1 MDIYSDISNI
11 GGVGEKTK
19 EKFNKMGIFV
29 ILDLLLYFPRDYT
42 FLNMDVLN
50 GYFPTTGKSIL
61 KCKVQRHTGT
71 ILTKTG
77 KRLTTIEFSCNGK
90 KILGKWFNS
99 PYITKKF
106 IIGQEYNLLGNFKDT
121 NNNIE
126 IINPIIS
133 CNDSVESK
141 IIPVYRL
148 KDNIKNSMIT
158 KAINSVLDK
167 IKIEDN
173 LPLNILKKYNLV
185 SLDNAIREIHF
196 PKSKEALNKAIERL
210 KFQEL
215 FIYSLKLMMLKNK
228 VNSKEGIEFKIFTED
243 LIKIKKSLPYSLT
256 NAQNKVMRQILYDA
270 KRSVAMNRL
279 VQGDV
284 GSGKTLIALITLFNA
299 YKNNYQ
305 CAFMAPTEILATQHF
320 NEAKK
325 VFKDFNISIELLTG
339 STKKKEKDRIKDI
352 IRQGTPVIVIG
363 THALIEDDVEFRNLG
378 LIVTDE
384 QHRFGVEQRSRLI
397 NKNKMCDV
405 LVMTATPIPRTISL
419 YLYGDLEISIID
431 EMPPG
436 RKRIETS
443 TFNKDTRKNAYNI
456 AVDEIKKGRQVYIVA
471 PLIEEN
477 EKLKLNSVEMIYK
490 EIKSSVFSN
499 ISVEI
504 LHGKMTSKEK
514 NDIINRFKDGYIKA
528 IISTTVIEVGV
539 NVPNASVMIIENA
552 ERFGLAQLHQ
562 LRGRVGRGEYD
573 SKCLLISDSTN
584 SITKKRMDIM
594 TESSDG
600 FYIAEQD
607 FKLRGSGEIFGIK
620 QHGDDE
626 FILSNVIED
635 INILKCANKEAKE
648 IVQKENKENKKICY
662 EISKGLER
670 TSKYICFN

>member
-11 GGVGEKTK
+11 DGVGEKTK
-19 EKFNKMGIFV
+19 EKFNKMGIFI

-42 FLNMDVLN
+42 FLNIDISNNDLSDRR
-50 GYFPTTGKSIL
+50 KSIL
-61 KCKVQRHTGT
+61 RCKVEKHIGT
-71 ILTKTG
+71 ILTRTG
-77 KRLTTIEFSCNGK
+77 KRLTTIEFSYNGK
-90 KILGKWFNS
+90 KVLGRWFNS
-99 PYITKKF
+99 PYIIKKF
-106 IIGQEYNLLGNFKDT
+106 VIGEEYNLLGIFKST
-121 NNNIE
+121 NGNIE
-126 IINPIIS
+126 VINPIVS
-133 CNDSVESK
+133 CNDSLGSK
-141 IIPVYRL
+141 IVPVYRL
-148 KDNIKNSMIT
+148 KDNIKNSIIT
-158 KAINSVLDK
+158 KAINSILDK

-173 LPLNILKKYNLV
+173 LPKNIIKKYNLV
-185 SLDNAIREIHF
+185 SLDSAIREIHF

-215 FIYSLKLMMLKNK
+215 FTYSLKLMMLKSK
-228 VNSKEGIEFKIFTED
+228 VNGKEGIGFRIFTEE
-243 LIKIKKSLPYSLT
+243 LIKFKESLPYSLT
-256 NAQNKVMRQILYDA
+256 NAQNKVMRQILHDA
-270 KRSVAMNRL
+270 KKSVAMNRL

-284 GSGKTLIALITLFNA
+284 GSGKTLIALIALFNT

-305 CAFMAPTEILATQHF
+305 CAFMAPTEILATQHY
-320 NEAKK
+320 NEARK
-325 VFKDFNISIELLTG
+325 VFQNFNVYIELLTG
-339 STKKKEKDRIKDI
+339 STRKKEKDKIKDK
-352 IRQGTPVIVIG
+352 IRQGIPIIVIG
-363 THALIEDDVEFRNLG
+363 THALIEDDVEFKNLG
-378 LIVTDE
+378 LVVTDE
-384 QHRFGVEQRSRLI
+384 QHRFGVEQRSKLI

-419 YLYGDLEISIID
+419 YLYGDLEISMID

-436 RKRIETS
+436 RKKIETL
-443 TFNKDTRKNAYNI
+443 TFNKDNKKKAYKI
-456 AVDEIKKGRQVYIVA
+456 ALDEIKKGRQVYIVA

-477 EKLKLNSVEMIYK
+477 EKLKLNSVEMIYEK
-490 EIKSSVFSN
+490 LKSSVFSN
-499 ISVEI
+499 INIEI

-514 NDIINRFKDGYIKA
+514 NDIINRFKEGDIKA

-539 NVPNASVMIIENA
+539 NIPNASVMIIENA

-584 SITKKRMDIM
+584 SITQKRMDIM
-594 TESSDG
+594 TQSSDG

-635 INILKCANKEAKE
+635 VNILKCANKEAKE
-648 IVQKENKENKKICY
+648 IVQNENKENKKICY